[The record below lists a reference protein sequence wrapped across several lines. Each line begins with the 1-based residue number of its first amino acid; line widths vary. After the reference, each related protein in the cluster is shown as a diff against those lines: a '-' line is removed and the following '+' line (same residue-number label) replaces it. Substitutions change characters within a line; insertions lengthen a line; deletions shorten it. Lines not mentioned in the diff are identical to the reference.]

1 MSLDGAYLNLIKQ
14 ELTAKGLIGSRTD
27 KIHQPARDELV
38 FTFRGF
44 KGGVKVAMSANPSA
58 ARVCITEGI
67 TDNPQS
73 PPMFCMLLRKHLS
86 GGRLIGI
93 SQEGLERVLS
103 FDFECVNEI
112 GDMVRNRLSVELLG
126 RCSNIILLTDK
137 KGEWRVVD
145 SIKRIG
151 DDVSAVRRILPGILY
166 EPPPKEDR
174 LDIRLCTAEEAVK
187 RLLLSPGQKLE
198 KCLIKTFEGVSPV
211 LCREW
216 AYYTARDIDI
226 PCECL
231 EEKDRSERFAFFLNR
246 IKNVLTSGENGGAK
260 YSVIYEKN
268 GKPVDFTFISTEQY
282 GGGAVQREFSSP
294 SALLDS
300 FFSGRADAERMK
312 QRSGGLLKSILA
324 VYNRTAKKIELQK
337 SELAACSERE
347 VFRVRGDLIS
357 ANIYRMEK
365 GMNEITVDN
374 YLTGERE
381 TIKLDVR
388 LTPSQN
394 AQKYYGEYRKLD
406 TAEKMLAKLIE
417 QEKQELAY
425 LDSVFDAA
433 ARAQTEAELQEI
445 RLELSQWGYLKKG
458 KNKTE
463 KGKNKTAEKAGKPLQ
478 PLKYTSKDG
487 FEIWA
492 GRNNLQN
499 DRLTLKT
506 AKGEDLWLHT
516 KDIPGSHVIV
526 FAKGREIPDSTVL
539 EAAKIAAFNSKA
551 KGGTK
556 IPVDYTKVKY
566 VKKPNGA
573 KPGMVIF
580 TNNRTVLVDGVLE

>member
-14 ELTAKGLIGSRTD
+14 ELISKGLIGSRAD
-27 KIHQPARDELV
+27 KIHQPSRDELI

-58 ARVCITEGI
+58 ARVCVTEGI
-67 TDNPQS
+67 ADNPQS
-73 PPMFCMLLRKHLS
+73 PPMFCMLMRKHLS
-86 GGRLIGI
+86 GGRLLDI

-112 GDMVRNRLSVELLG
+112 GDIVKNRLSVELLG
-126 RCSNIILLTDK
+126 RCSNIILLTEK
-137 KGEWRVVD
+137 EGQWRVVD

-174 LDIRLCTAEEAVK
+174 LDFRFCTADEAK
-187 RLLLSPGQKLE
+187 ERLLQNPRQKLE
-198 KCLIKTFEGVSPV
+198 KALIKTFEGVSPI

-226 PCECL
+226 QCKCL
-231 EEKDRSERFAFFLNR
+231 EEKDRFGRFEFFLNR
-246 IKNVLTSGENGGAK
+246 IKGILTDTENPNKGAK
-260 YSVIYEKN
+260 YSVIYEKS
-268 GKPVDFTFISTEQY
+268 GKPVDFTFISTQQY
-282 GGGAVQREFSSP
+282 GASAVQKEFPSP
-294 SALLDS
+294 SSLLDK
-300 FFSGRADAERMK
+300 FFCGRATAERMK
-312 QRSGGLLKSILA
+312 QRSGDLLKSILA
-324 VYNRTAKKIELQK
+324 IYNRTAKKLELQK
-337 SELAACSERE
+337 GELAACSERE

-374 YLTGERE
+374 YFTGEQE

-394 AQKYYGEYRKLD
+394 AQKYYAEYRKLD
-406 TAEKMLAKLIE
+406 TAEKMLTKLIQ
-417 QEKQELAY
+417 QEKQELLY
-425 LDSVFDAA
+425 LDSVFDCA

-445 RLELSQWGYLKKG
+445 RLELSGAGYLKKG
-458 KNKTE
+458 RNKALG
-463 KGKNKTAEKAGKPLQ
+463 KGDKTAKPLQ
-478 PLKYTSKDG
+478 PLKFISKDG
-487 FEIWA
+487 FDIWA

-499 DRLTLKT
+499 DKLTLKT
-506 AKGEDLWLHT
+506 ANGDDLWFHT

-526 FAKGREIPDSTVL
+526 FARGKEIPDSTIL
-539 EAAKIAAFNSKA
+539 EAARVAASCSKA

-556 IPVDYTKVKY
+556 IPVDYTKVRY

-580 TNNRTVLVDGVLE
+580 TNNKTVLVDGDYDI

>member
-1 MSLDGAYLNLIKQ
+1 MSLDGAYLSLIRQ
-14 ELTAKGLIGSRTD
+14 ELINKGLIGSRAD
-27 KIHQPARDELV
+27 KIHQPARDELT

-44 KGGVKVAMSANPSA
+44 KGGVKIAMSANPSA
-58 ARVCITEGI
+58 ARVCITGGI

-86 GGRLIGI
+86 GGRLLNIT
-93 SQEGLERVLS
+93 QDGLERVLS

-112 GDMVRNRLSVELLG
+112 GDIVRNRLSAELLG
-126 RCSNIILLTDK
+126 RCSNIILLTEK
-137 KGEWRVVD
+137 NGEWRVID

-166 EPPPKEDR
+166 EAPPKENR
-174 LDIRLCTAEEAVK
+174 LDLRLCSTEEAVE
-187 RLLLSPGQKLE
+187 RLLKVPEQKLE
-198 KCLIKTFEGVSPV
+198 KALIKTFEGVSPV

-216 AYYTARDIDI
+216 AYYTSKDIDI
-226 PCECL
+226 TCSCL
-231 EEKDRSERFAFFLNR
+231 EEKDRQERFGFFLKKL
-246 IKNVLTSGENGGAK
+246 KNILEKGGEG
-260 YSVIYEKN
+260 YFTVFDKN
-268 GKPVDFTFISTEQY
+268 GKPVDFTFIPTEQY
-282 GGGAVQREFSSP
+282 GSEMVHKRFDSP
-294 SALLDS
+294 SELLDS
-300 FFSGRADAERMK
+300 FFSGRANAERMK
-312 QRSGGLLKSILA
+312 QRSGDLLKSILA

-337 SELAACSERE
+337 GELSACSERE
-347 VFRVRGDLIS
+347 VFRVRGDLLS

-394 AQKYYGEYRKLD
+394 AQKCYGEYRKLD
-406 TAEKMLAKLIE
+406 TAEKMLTKLIE
-417 QEKQELAY
+417 QEKQELVY

-433 ARAQTEAELQEI
+433 ARAQTDAELQEI
-445 RLELSQWGYLKKG
+445 RLELSQSGYLKKG
-458 KNKTE
+458 RNKTSD
-463 KGKNKTAEKAGKPLQ
+463 KSVKPLQ
-478 PLKYTSKDG
+478 PLKFKSMDG
-487 FEIWA
+487 FDIWV
-492 GRNNLQN
+492 GRNNIQN
-499 DRLTLKT
+499 DKLTLKT
-506 AKGEDLWLHT
+506 AKGDDLWLHT

-526 FAKGREIPDSTVL
+526 FAKGREIPDSTIL
-539 EAAKIAAFNSKA
+539 EAARLAASNSKA

-556 IPVDYTKVKY
+556 IPVDYTKVRY

-580 TNNRTVLVDGVLE
+580 TNNKTVLVDGDAE